1 MYAIIEIGGH
11 QYKVSESQELFVN
24 RLENKVND
32 VISIDRVLMV
42 SGEAGT
48 KIGAPVLDGAS
59 VQATVVDHA
68 KGDKLIVFK
77 KIRRKQ
83 YQKSTGH
90 RQLVTKIR
98 IDKVTA

>member
-32 VISIDRVLMV
+32 VISINRVLMV
-42 SGEAGT
+42 SGENGT

-59 VQATVVDHA
+59 VQATVIEHA

-98 IDKVTA
+98 IDKITA

>member
-1 MYAIIEIGGH
+1 MYAIIEFGGH
-11 QYKVSESQELFVN
+11 QYKVSENEELFVN
-24 RLENKVND
+24 RLNNQVND
-32 VISIDRVLMV
+32 VISIDRVLLV
-42 SGEAGT
+42 SGDAGT
-48 KIGAPVLDGAS
+48 KIGAPVISGAS

-77 KIRRKQ
+77 KKRRKQ